1 MNTQLASG
9 MARLCLLLAG
19 IVWLPGGAGRA
30 DDSAA
35 AVAALRIYL
44 EQERP
49 RRLPLA
55 EQPFA
60 AVPLA
65 KHDAQEA
72 ARLLWDEHLRWIR
85 AERAAEMEARSLAWG
100 ELRMPFHYQ
109 VFGQKPASGRSLF
122 ISLHGGG
129 GAPRQV
135 NDSQW
140 RNQQRLYRPAEGVY
154 LVPRAPTDTW
164 NLWHQEHIDPLLG
177 RLIENLIAFEQVDP
191 DRIYLLGYSAGGDG
205 VFQLA
210 PRLAD
215 RFAAASMM
223 AGHPN
228 ETSPLGLRNLPF
240 SLHVGERD
248 GAYNRNT
255 LAAQWKD
262 RLAELAQTDP
272 GGYTHWAK
280 IYDGKG
286 HWLDLED
293 AAALAWMSKYARR
306 RHPDRI
312 VWKQDDV
319 THGRFYWL
327 ALDEPASVP
336 RGEVEAR
343 RDGQRIDVPR
353 CDFASLT
360 LLLNDEFLDL
370 DQPVRIYL
378 RGEKLFDAVVP
389 RTIHVLTRTLAERG
403 DPGLMFAAEIR
414 VAVGSQPADGGG
426 AQPAP

>member
-1 MNTQLASG
+1 MTSQASFRLAQ
-9 MARLCLLLAG
+9 LCLFLAG
-19 IVWLPGGAGRA
+19 SVWWLGGAVQA

-35 AVAALRIYL
+35 AIAALRSYL

-60 AVPLA
+60 ATPLA
-65 KHDAQEA
+65 KRDAQEA
-72 ARLLWDEHLRWIR
+72 ARLLRDEHLRGIR
-85 AERAAEMEARSLAWG
+85 AERAAEMEARSVAWG
-100 ELRMPFHYQ
+100 DLRMPFHYQ
-109 VFGQKPASGRSLF
+109 VFGERPAGGRSLF

-140 RNQQRLYRPAEGVY
+140 KNQQRLYRPAEGVY
-154 LVPRAPTDTW
+154 LAPRAPTDTW

-177 RLIENLIAFEQVDP
+177 RLIESLIAFEQVDP
-191 DRIYLLGYSAGGDG
+191 DRVYLLGYSAGGDG

-248 GAYNRNT
+248 AAYNRNT

-262 RLAELAQTDP
+262 RLAELAQADP
-272 GGYTHWAK
+272 GGYPHWAK
-280 IYDGKG
+280 IYEGKG
-286 HWLDLED
+286 HWLDRED
-293 AAALAWMSKYARR
+293 AAALAWMSQYTRR
-306 RHPDRI
+306 RYPDRV

-319 THGRFYWL
+319 THERFYWL
-327 ALDEPASVP
+327 ALAEPASVP
-336 RGEVEAR
+336 RGEVEVR
-343 RDGQRIDVPR
+343 RDGQRIDVER

-360 LLLNDEFLDL
+360 LLLSDQFLDL
-370 DQPVRIYL
+370 DQPVRVFV
-378 RGEKLFDAVVP
+378 RGEKKFDAVVP
-389 RTIHVLTRTLAERG
+389 RSIQLLARTLAERG
-403 DPGLMFAAEIR
+403 DPGLMFPAEIR
-414 VAVGSQPADGGG
+414 IAVSSPAADGVTP
-426 AQPAP
+426 PAP